1 MYFESNLGMAVILF
15 VIALI
20 FSVGLYVLIKFMRN
34 KD

>member
-1 MYFESNLGMAVILF
+1 MYFESNLGIAVILF